1 MFKFVHTM
9 NRNHKTAYS
18 FIVLL
23 FISCLSFAQQT
34 KNENV
39 ELVKKQNGKR
49 LEFFAKNI
57 DSVSYSV
64 FLRIETEDYRR
75 SSNRPVLQVIPA
87 NSETHL
93 ITLIK
98 LSDKPGDYKEQF
110 IVNKISQSL
119 NFRKDFDDIQINID
133 EALKTEDIT
142 IFESENCELCNEA
155 KNLFNAYQIAFK
167 TKDITEDQQK
177 LEKLLKKADQ
187 ANYDIKNA
195 VFILKIKESIY
206 TNITTKTALID
217 TINNYNK

>member
-1 MFKFVHTM
+1 M

-49 LEFFAKNI
+49 LEFFAKNS

-98 LSDKPGDYKEQF
+98 LSDQPGDYKEQF

-119 NFRKDFDDIQINID
+119 NFRKDFNDIQINID

-155 KNLFNAYQIAFK
+155 KSLFSAYQIAFK

-177 LEKLLKKADQ
+177 LEKLLKKAGQ
-187 ANYDIKNA
+187 ANYDIQNA

>member
-1 MFKFVHTM
+1 M
-9 NRNHKTAYS
+9 NSNHKTAYS
-18 FIVLL
+18 FLLFL
-23 FISCLSFAQQT
+23 FISLFSFAQQT
-34 KNENV
+34 THENV

-49 LEFFAKNI
+49 LEFFAKNN

-64 FLRIETEDYRR
+64 FLRIETQDYRR

-87 NSETHL
+87 NSERHL

-133 EALKTEDIT
+133 EALKNEDIT

-155 KNLFNAYQIAFK
+155 KSLFNAYQIAFK
-167 TKDITEDQQK
+167 TKNITEDQQK
-177 LEKLLKKADQ
+177 LEKLLKKVGQADY
-187 ANYDIKNA
+187 NINNA

>member
-9 NRNHKTAYS
+9 NRNHKIAYS

-49 LEFFAKNI
+49 LEFFAKNN

-155 KNLFNAYQIAFK
+155 KSLFNAYQIAFK
-167 TKDITEDQQK
+167 TKNITEDQQK
-177 LEKLLKKADQ
+177 LEKLLKKAGQ
-187 ANYDIKNA
+187 ADYNIKNA

>member
-1 MFKFVHTM
+1 M
-9 NRNHKTAYS
+9 NRNHKIAYS

-49 LEFFAKNI
+49 LEFFAKNN

-75 SSNRPVLQVIPA
+75 SSNRPVLQVISA

-155 KNLFNAYQIAFK
+155 KSLFNAYQIAFK
-167 TKDITEDQQK
+167 TKNITEDQQK
-177 LEKLLKKADQ
+177 LEKLLKKAGQ
-187 ANYDIKNA
+187 ADYNIKNA
-195 VFILKIKESIY
+195 IFILKIKESIY

>member
-1 MFKFVHTM
+1 M
-9 NRNHKTAYS
+9 NRNHKIAYS

-49 LEFFAKNI
+49 LEFFAKNN

-155 KNLFNAYQIAFK
+155 KSLFNAYQIAFK
-167 TKDITEDQQK
+167 TKNITEDQQK
-177 LEKLLKKADQ
+177 LEKLLKKAGQ
-187 ANYDIKNA
+187 ADYNIKNA
-195 VFILKIKESIY
+195 VFLLKIKESIY

>member
-9 NRNHKTAYS
+9 NRNHKIAYS

-49 LEFFAKNI
+49 LEFFAKNN

-155 KNLFNAYQIAFK
+155 KSLFNAYQIAFK
-167 TKDITEDQQK
+167 TKNITEDQQK
-177 LEKLLKKADQ
+177 LEKLLKKAGQ
-187 ANYDIKNA
+187 ADYNIKNA
-195 VFILKIKESIY
+195 IFILKIKESIY

>member
-1 MFKFVHTM
+1 M

-187 ANYDIKNA
+187 TNYDIKNA

>member
-9 NRNHKTAYS
+9 NRNHKIAYS

-49 LEFFAKNI
+49 LEFFAKNN

-75 SSNRPVLQVIPA
+75 SSNRPVLQVISA

-155 KNLFNAYQIAFK
+155 KSLFNAYQIAFK
-167 TKDITEDQQK
+167 TKNITEDQQK
-177 LEKLLKKADQ
+177 LEKLLKKAGQ
-187 ANYDIKNA
+187 ADYNIKNA
-195 VFILKIKESIY
+195 IFILKIKESIY

>member
-9 NRNHKTAYS
+9 NRNHKIAYS

-49 LEFFAKNI
+49 LEFFAKNN

-75 SSNRPVLQVIPA
+75 SSNRPVLQVISA

-155 KNLFNAYQIAFK
+155 KSLFNAYQIAFK
-167 TKDITEDQQK
+167 TKNITEDQQK
-177 LEKLLKKADQ
+177 LEKLLKKAGQ
-187 ANYDIKNA
+187 ADYNIKNA

>member
-1 MFKFVHTM
+1 M
-9 NRNHKTAYS
+9 NRNHKIAYS

-49 LEFFAKNI
+49 LEFFAKNN

-75 SSNRPVLQVIPA
+75 SSNRPVLQVISA

-155 KNLFNAYQIAFK
+155 KSLFNAYQIAFK
-167 TKDITEDQQK
+167 TKNITEDQQK
-177 LEKLLKKADQ
+177 LEKLLKKAGQ
-187 ANYDIKNA
+187 ADYNIKNA
-195 VFILKIKESIY
+195 VFLLKIKESIY